1 MYQAIGNVKSRAFRM
16 FWMLEELGV
25 EYEHI
30 NEGPRSK
37 RVKELNP
44 SGKVPVLIEDGTVLT
59 DSCAIMTY
67 LADKHGALAYP
78 AGTLER
84 ARQDALMHQINDEI
98 DAVLWVAARHSFIL
112 PEDKRVPAVKHSLRW
127 EFEQNCERMADA
139 LKGDFLMGDQMTV
152 PDILLAHCLNWA
164 SNAKFNIPRKEL
176 LDYRKRM
183 ISRPAFQR
191 ALGLETK
198 G

>member
-30 NEGPRSK
+30 NEGPRSE
-37 RVKELNP
+37 RVKALNP

-67 LADKHGALAYP
+67 LADKHQALTYP
-78 AGTLER
+78 AGTLDR
-84 ARQDALMHQINDEI
+84 ARQDALMHQINDEL

-112 PEDKRVPAVKHSLRW
+112 PEDKRVPAVKHSLKW
-127 EFEQNCERMADA
+127 EFERNCERIADA
-139 LKGDFLMGDQMTV
+139 IEGEFLMGDKITV
-152 PDILLAHCLNWA
+152 PDILLAHCMNWA
-164 SNAKFNIPRKEL
+164 VNAKFNIPRQEL
-176 LDYRKRM
+176 LDHRERM
-183 ISRPAFQR
+183 YNRPAVARAQ
-191 ALGLETK
+191 ALGS
-198 G
+198 